1 MGSYTKKN
9 NKCIEFSTEYKYL
22 GLSLSYF
29 RKLRRLTQQQLA
41 DRMNINYETISRI
54 ENGYTGISS
63 DMLFSLSK
71 ALEVPLSELFEHA
84 KL

>member
-1 MGSYTKKN
+1 
-9 NKCIEFSTEYKYL
+9 
-22 GLSLSYF
+22 
-29 RKLRRLTQQQLA
+29 
-41 DRMNINYETISRI
+41 MNINYETISRI